1 MSQAC
6 LSEFVEETTAS
17 GLGVP
22 GVAVGVWTGG
32 QEVYACHGVTSVDN
46 PLPVEPHTI
55 FKVGSVTK
63 TFTATALMRLAAD
76 GRVGLDVPVRLYVP
90 ELVLADERAAAEI
103 TVMQLL
109 NHTARLD
116 WRLIVDTG
124 DGDGAL
130 ASFVARLSDLELV
143 APPGTR
149 ASYSQAGYNL
159 AGRILEKVT
168 DLTYEHAVAA
178 LLFDPLRLPDSSTGS
193 RPGSGK

>member
-1 MSQAC
+1 MSQDC
-6 LSEFVEETTAS
+6 LSEFVEATAS

-63 TFTATALMRLAAD
+63 TFTATALMRLVAD
-76 GRVGLDVPVRLYVP
+76 GRVGLDVPVRRYVP

-109 NHTARLD
+109 NHTAGLD

-124 DGDGAL
+124 DGDDAL
-130 ASFVARLSDLELV
+130 AGFVARLADLALV

-149 ASYSQAGYNL
+149 ARPTVRRATAWSAGSW
-159 AGRILEKVT
+159 KK
-168 DLTYEHAVAA
+168 
-178 LLFDPLRLPDSSTGS
+178 S
-193 RPGSGK
+193 RA